1 MLGHAAADQT
11 LGDGQGFDNGSQ
23 EKNLLGLSSV
33 SSSSSSESTRGLG
46 GGLHSS
52 EIIVD
57 AVPIDVAVVLSAS
70 QSGNE
75 LEHGRGGA
83 LARSVPTVEG
93 GKARYQDLPFLV
105 AFLVHMAFVLGV
117 GLFAGIPALNFHA
130 DPCNNANAT
139 ASCHNGTA
147 SAASS
152 GASAAVV
159 AHSASLLTPVAIA
172 LLTAVPLS
180 FAALYL
186 IQAHAMAAVKCMM
199 VVVVLLK
206 VMLAI
211 WCLATGLVFAGLMV
225 LLAAALTVCFLYF
238 AKNRL
243 AFAAVHLEL
252 ACEAVRGNKMTAYVA
267 FASQVC
273 QLLWMLVWVLGL
285 YGITSDYAPS
295 SNTGTFVATV
305 TWVFF
310 LYWFCY
316 TAQNVAHCTTSGV
329 VGSWWFTQQP
339 TNAVSGS
346 LKRALTTS
354 FGSIAFGS
362 LIVALIQTVRFV
374 LRSLERSMRRNDN
387 VVAAAV
393 ICCARCL
400 IRQVEE
406 LVRYFN
412 KYAFIVVSLYGKSF
426 RAAGGDVWSLFH
438 TRGWSAI
445 INDDLVETVLYV
457 ACLGIAAVTALV
469 GGGVAL
475 AQSGGTLASVYVPV
489 LLSFFVGILLSATI
503 LGVIDSATKTIFVCY
518 AKAPSALH
526 ATHPTAFFKINDAWS
541 QFHPDTY
548 ETSGY
553 KEIAVAYGQPVQ
565 SATSV
570 PVFRDETTGVGKQA
584 PPAASV

>member
-1 MLGHAAADQT
+1 MLGHDTDDQMI
-11 LGDGQGFDNGSQ
+11 GDASGQGFAHDDSQ
-23 EKNLLGLSSV
+23 EKNLLGMSAV
-33 SSSSSSESTRGLG
+33 PSSSDAAGGLG
-46 GGLHSS
+46 SS
-52 EIIVD
+52 DVVVD

-70 QSGNE
+70 QSNE
-75 LEHGRGGA
+75 LEHGRGDS
-83 LARSVPTVEG
+83 LARSVPTVGEN
-93 GKARYQDLPFLV
+93 GKPQYQDLPFLV
-105 AFLVHMAFVLGV
+105 AFLAHMLFVLGV
-117 GLFAGIPALNFHA
+117 GLFVGIPALSA
-130 DPCNNANAT
+130 DACDEGGCNAT
-139 ASCHNGTA
+139 ATVDP
-147 SAASS
+147 SS
-152 GASAAVV
+152 SIS
-159 AHSASLLTPVAIA
+159 HSASLLTPIAIA

-186 IQAHAMAAVKCMM
+186 IQTYAMAAIKCMM

-206 VMLAI
+206 LMLAI
-211 WCLATGLVFAGLMV
+211 WCLASGLVFAGLMV
-225 LLAAALTVCFLYF
+225 LIAAALSVCFLYF

-252 ACEAVRGNKMTAYVA
+252 ACEAIRGNKMTAYVA

-285 YGITSDYAPS
+285 FGMTNPGQSTTNSGQSTS
-295 SNTGTFVATV
+295 TGTFIATV
-305 TWVFF
+305 AWVFF

-316 TAQNVAHCTTSGV
+316 TAQNVAHCTTSGT

-354 FGSIAFGS
+354 FGSIALGS

-374 LRSLERSMRRNDN
+374 LRSLERSMRRSDN
-387 VVAAAV
+387 VVAAAI

-400 IRQVEE
+400 IRQFEE

-426 RAAGGDVWSLFH
+426 RAAGGDVWSMFH
-438 TRGWSAI
+438 TRGWTAI
-445 INDDLVETVLYV
+445 INDDLVEAVLFV
-457 ACLGIAAVTALV
+457 ASLGIAAVTALV

-475 AQSGGTLASVYVPV
+475 AQSGGTLTSVSLPI
-489 LLSFFVGILLSATI
+489 LISFIVGILLSTTI

-526 ATHPTAFFKINDAWS
+526 ATHPTAFFKINDAWG
-541 QFHPDTY
+541 QFYPDAY

-570 PVFRDETTGVGKQA
+570 PVFRDEPTGVGKQS
-584 PPAASV
+584 PPAPSV